1 MKLNYLKLC
10 LLIIVLGTGKIQAQ
24 EATSVTLR
32 EAVELALENSNKSK
46 ISKDKV
52 TTAKN
57 ELQVTKNLRYPD
69 AKIAGQYQY
78 LPSAKINLHQPP
90 PAEGETPSTLPN
102 VNQLFLGQFTV
113 GMPVFT
119 GFKLKNAIAASENFF
134 QAATF
139 NAANDQE
146 QIALE
151 TINAY
156 INLYKAKESIGLIKE
171 NLKTTDQRVADF
183 SEMEK
188 NGLLARN
195 DLLKAQLQSSNIEVT
210 LEEALKAQSI
220 LNYQLVVM
228 LQLPEGTQ
236 IAMDENEFEAVKE
249 EVSAQ
254 DSISRNDLL
263 ALHYQSL
270 AAENQLKIAQSR
282 YYPTL
287 SVVGGY
293 VALDIHNAL
302 TVTNAMNIGVAFSYN
317 LADIFKTKSDIRV
330 AQSKASEVQHT
341 YDLVSDQINVQVENA
356 EQEYKLALKKY
367 QVYIK
372 SQEQAEENYRIVKD
386 KYNNGLQ
393 DTNDLLEAD
402 VEQLQAKIN
411 LAFSKADISQKYY
424 EMLTAKGTLTDNITT
439 N

>member
-1 MKLNYLKLC
+1 MKLNNLKLC
-10 LLIIVLGTGKIQAQ
+10 LLIMVLGTGKIQAQ

-32 EAVELALENSNKSK
+32 EAVQLALENSNKSK
-46 ISKDKV
+46 ISMDKV

-90 PAEGETPSTLPN
+90 AAEGETPSTLPN
-102 VNQLFLGQFTV
+102 VGQLFLGQFTV

-119 GFKLKNAIAASENFF
+119 GFKLKNAIAASENSY
-134 QAATF
+134 QAASF

-156 INLYKAKESIGLIKE
+156 INLYKAKESIGLIRE
-171 NLKTTDQRVADF
+171 NLKTADQRVADF

-210 LEEALKAQSI
+210 LEEALKAQRI

-236 IAMDENEFEAVKE
+236 ISTEENEFRAIKE

-263 ALHYQSL
+263 ALYYQSL

-293 VALDIHNAL
+293 IALDIHNAL